1 VIAVLAALAL
11 APGFAGCRA
20 FTTEHPKLVV
30 RPRSIVFTCA
40 DANLYATR
48 LRWSTWGATARA
60 TGVAHANDCEP
71 YCAAG
76 HFRTYRVAVTLSRP
90 KRCGGRVE
98 LTHLAWRFSG
108 TKPAGPRTGGVDFR
122 CA

>member
-1 VIAVLAALAL
+1 VLV
-11 APGFAGCRA
+11 
-20 FTTEHPKLVV
+20 T
-30 RPRSIVFTCA
+30 RPSSIVFACA

-48 LRWSTWGATARA
+48 LRWSRWGSTATA
-60 TGVAHANDCEP
+60 TGIAHANDCDP

-76 HFRTYRVAVTLSRP
+76 HFRTYPVAVTLSKP

-98 LTHLAWRFSG
+98 LTHLAWRFPAA
-108 TKPAGPRTGGVDFR
+108 KPQGPRTGSVDFR